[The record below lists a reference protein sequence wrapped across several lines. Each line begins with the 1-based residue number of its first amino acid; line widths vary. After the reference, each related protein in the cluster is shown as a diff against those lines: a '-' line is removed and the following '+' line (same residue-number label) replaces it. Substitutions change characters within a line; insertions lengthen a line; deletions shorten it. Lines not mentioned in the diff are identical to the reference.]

1 LATNQRIN
9 AEEKGL
15 QVPVIKR
22 PPSPNT
28 FSLTE
33 MPLIEQN
40 QEAHYSWFPDMKDKQ
55 EPDSSLSHP
64 LGKALSEAS

>member
-1 LATNQRIN
+1 LATNQRVS
-9 AEEKGL
+9 AEEKAL

-22 PPSPNT
+22 PPFPNT

-33 MPLIEQN
+33 MPLIEQI
-40 QEAHYSWFPDMKDKQ
+40 QYSWFPEMKDKQ

-64 LGKALSEAS
+64 LGKKALPEAS